1 MSKTYHRKPEILA
14 PVGGSEQLKA
24 AVRCGC
30 DAVYFGLP
38 DFNARR
44 NADNFA
50 GEGLEETI
58 RYCHNSGVKVYVTVN
73 TLVMDDELEAMH
85 RTVDTAASCGADAI
99 IVQDLAVASY
109 AKRCWPD
116 LALHASTQM
125 AVCSAE
131 ACVNCWIT
139 ASSAW
144 CWREN

>member
-1 MSKTYHRKPEILA
+1 MLWYNKLLEYVLRKGFVMSKTYHRKPEILA

-58 RYCHNSGVKVYVTVN
+58 RY
-73 TLVMDDELEAMH
+73 
-85 RTVDTAASCGADAI
+85 
-99 IVQDLAVASY
+99 
-109 AKRCWPD
+109 
-116 LALHASTQM
+116 
-125 AVCSAE
+125 
-131 ACVNCWIT
+131 
-139 ASSAW
+139 
-144 CWREN
+144 